1 MKILVLGDLH
11 LKENL
16 GYSDYVAEGR
26 GKEKQDIL
34 DFIVNTAKDCDK
46 VVMLGDQLDSRNNP
60 SRVIKEFT
68 GFIERFEGKDV
79 YIIGGNHELAGDGTS
94 AIDYLSEIR
103 NPRWHIYTYEM
114 GTHDGLYFLPF
125 MNKRI
130 LDTSDDHASAEKI
143 MAMLQPGD
151 VLFSHYAFTGCST
164 ASGQMT
170 DLFSEPVLNLELVAP
185 KFKKIYA
192 GHIHKKQKVKNL
204 TVAGSIFC
212 NEVGE
217 TEKFIFIYDTE
228 TGIETEV
235 ALPGRSIYKI
245 ENPTV
250 EQLEALPVNSIV
262 KAINTNRET
271 DVEKLKVMLGD
282 RFDAYLL
289 SEKYD
294 NQRQKVHFEEGA
306 IDLSIESL
314 LEIYAKSKKIDL
326 EQLKKGFELIK

>member
-125 MNKRI
+125 MNKRV
-130 LDTSDDHASAEKI
+130 LGTGDDHESAEKI
-143 MAMLQPGD
+143 TAMLQPGD

-170 DLFSEPVLNLELVAP
+170 DLFSEPVLNLELVSP